1 MSMAA
6 EHTSRA
12 LTFRQYSTGCAEPQ
26 RVRTPHVLEET
37 LEVGF
42 MVDVST
48 YKDNR
53 KYSCSTA
60 ERLSMK
66 LFELY

>member
-37 LEVGF
+37 LEVVLRWMCQHTRTTESIAVALRKGF
-42 MVDVST
+42 Q
-48 YKDNR
+48 
-53 KYSCSTA
+53 
-60 ERLSMK
+60 
-66 LFELY
+66 